1 MTKCIK
7 GILIHVLI
15 CLVVLASLSVDNN
28 LVTSGQEV
36 ENPDDEGFHSP
47 PDGPAAAVA
56 QTRPI
61 VCSSGQQLNP
71 NGYCRPSIPIYQA
84 AGRRRRALQAKN

>member
-7 GILIHVLI
+7 GIIIYVLI
-15 CLVVLASLSVDNN
+15 CLVVLASLISVDNN
-28 LVTSGQEV
+28 LVTADQEV

-47 PDGPAAAVA
+47 PDGPAAGVA

-71 NGYCRPSIPIYQA
+71 NGYCRPSIPSFP